1 MSAFRS
7 FFKTSLDWITT
18 IPTMVA
24 FGLTLLVGDVALRIS
39 RLFGPHPMEVT
50 AGLAQRVLI
59 MCFRISGARITID
72 RDPAVEKGHGYIF
85 LSNHQSLFD
94 IPIFGGILFSNYPKY
109 VAKRELGKWIP
120 LVSYNLRRGGNALID
135 RANRVQAVQAI
146 KDLGAACQE
155 RGVSAVMFPEGS
167 RSRDGALK
175 QFRSSG
181 TRALLQ
187 SAPDLAVVPTAID
200 GSWRLLEN
208 KMLPIPFGTRIR
220 VRFCAP
226 IARTVG
232 ESTSEILDESRDLIS
247 ASLDQWRVV
256 TDGSPA

>member
-1 MSAFRS
+1 MRRTLR
-7 FFKTSLDWITT
+7 TSLDWITT
-18 IPTMVA
+18 IPTLVA
-24 FGLTLLVGDVALRIS
+24 FGATLVVSDVAMRIA

-50 AGLAQRVLI
+50 AGFAQRTLI
-59 MCFRISGARITID
+59 MCFRLSGTTIT
-72 RDPAVEKGHGYIF
+72 VERHPDVEHKRGYIF

-94 IPIFGGILFSNYPKY
+94 IPIFGGLLFNNYPKY

-146 KDLGAACQE
+146 KDLGSACQE

-175 QFRSSG
+175 IFRSSG

-187 SAPDLAVVPTAID
+187 SAPELPVVPTAID

-208 KMLPIPFGTRIR
+208 KMMPIPFGTKIR

-226 IARTVG
+226 IARTG
-232 ESTSEILDESRDLIS
+232 TENTSDILNETRDRIAS
-247 ASLDQWRVV
+247 SLDQWRALG
-256 TDGSPA
+256 DASPA

>member
-1 MSAFRS
+1 MSSALRS
-7 FFKTSLDWITT
+7 TLNWITT
-18 IPTMVA
+18 IPTLMA
-24 FGLTLLVGDVALRIS
+24 FGATLLVSDVVLRIA
-39 RLFGPHPMEVT
+39 RLFGPHPMEVA
-50 AGLAQRVLI
+50 AGIAQRMLI
-59 MCFRISGARITID
+59 LCFRISGTSITVD
-72 RDPAVEKGHGYIF
+72 RHPEVEHRRGYIF

-94 IPIFGGILFSNYPKY
+94 IPIFGGLLFNNYPKY

-146 KDLGAACQE
+146 KELGSACQE

-175 QFRSSG
+175 IFRSSG

-187 SAPDLAVVPTAID
+187 SAPELPVVPTAID

-208 KMLPIPFGTRIR
+208 KMMPIPFGTKIR

-226 IARTVG
+226 IDRSGT
-232 ESTSEILDESRDLIS
+232 ESTSDVLNEARDRIA
-247 ASLDQWRVV
+247 ASLDQWRAVGDA
-256 TDGSPA
+256 TPA

>member
-1 MSAFRS
+1 MRRALRS
-7 FFKTSLDWITT
+7 SLDWITT
-18 IPTMVA
+18 IPTLVA
-24 FGLTLLVGDVALRIS
+24 FGATLVVGDVALRVA

-50 AGLAQRVLI
+50 AGIAQRTLI
-59 MCFRISGARITID
+59 MCFRLSGTSI
-72 RDPAVEKGHGYIF
+72 AVERHPDVEHKRGYIF

-94 IPIFGGILFSNYPKY
+94 IPIFGGLLFNNYPKY

-120 LVSYNLRRGGNALID
+120 LVSYNLRRGGNTLID

-146 KDLGAACQE
+146 KELGSSCQE

-175 QFRSSG
+175 IFRSSG

-187 SAPDLAVVPTAID
+187 SAPELPVVPTAID
-200 GSWRLLEN
+200 GSWRLLKN
-208 KMLPIPFGTRIR
+208 KMMPIPFGTKIR

-226 IARTVG
+226 IARSGAENTG
-232 ESTSEILDESRDLIS
+232 EILNETRDRIA
-247 ASLDQWRVV
+247 ASLDQWRAVGDA
-256 TDGSPA
+256 TPA

>member
-1 MSAFRS
+1 MSAPRS
-7 FFKTSLDWITT
+7 FFRTTLDWITT
-18 IPTMVA
+18 IPTLVA
-24 FGLTLLVGDVALRIS
+24 FGATLVVGDVAMRIS

-50 AGLAQRVLI
+50 AGFAQRALI
-59 MCFRISGARITID
+59 MCFRISGTRITVD
-72 RDPAVEKGHGYIF
+72 RDPDVKRGQGYIF

-94 IPIFGGILFSNYPKY
+94 IPIFGGLLFSNYPKY

-120 LVSYNLRRGGNALID
+120 LVSYNLRRGGNAVID

-187 SAPDLAVVPTAID
+187 SAPELAVVPTAID
-200 GSWRLLEN
+200 GSWRLLEH
-208 KMLPIPFGTRIR
+208 KMMPIPFGTKIR
-220 VRFCAP
+220 VRFCEP
-226 IARTVG
+226 ITRAVG
-232 ESTSEILDESRDLIS
+232 ESTSEIIAESRDCIA
-247 ASLDQWRVV
+247 ASLEQWRTVA
-256 TDGSPA
+256 DGTPA